1 MSRRTDRVADLLRA
15 EISEVIRLEVDDPRV
30 RLASASEVDLSPDLR
45 HAVVRISVLGGDGR
59 ARRETLAALR
69 RAAGF
74 IRGRL
79 AKRLKKMKRLPEL
92 TFELDRGA
100 EYADNIERLLES
112 IHDQEQNS

>member
-1 MSRRTDRVADLLRA
+1 MTRRTDRVADLLRA

-30 RLASASEVDLSPDLR
+30 RLATASEVDVSPDLR
-45 HAVVRISVLGGDGR
+45 HAVVRISVLGADEDS
-59 ARRETLAALR
+59 RRETLAGLR

-79 AKRLKKMKRLPEL
+79 AKRLRQMKRLPEL

-100 EYADNIERLLES
+100 EYSDTIERLLES
-112 IHDQEQNS
+112 FHDQDKSS

>member
-30 RLASASEVDLSPDLR
+30 RLASASEVDVSPDLR
-45 HAVVRISVLGGDGR
+45 QAVVRISVLGSDDEAR
-59 ARRETLAALR
+59 AETLAGLR

-79 AKRLKKMKRLPEL
+79 ARRLRQMKRLPEL

-100 EYADNIERLLES
+100 EYSDNIERLLES
-112 IHDQEQNS
+112 IHDQDQSS

>member
-1 MSRRTDRVADLLRA
+1 MSRRSERVADLLRS

-30 RLASASEVDLSPDLR
+30 RLAAASEVDVSPDLR
-45 HAVVRISVLGGDGR
+45 HAVVRVSVLGGDDAAR
-59 ARRETLAALR
+59 AETLIALR

-79 AKRLKKMKRLPEL
+79 AKRLRQMKRLPDL

-100 EYADNIERLLES
+100 EYSDTIERLLES
-112 IHDQEQNS
+112 FHDQDQSS

>member
-30 RLASASEVDLSPDLR
+30 RLATASEVDVSPDLC
-45 HAVVRISVLGGDGR
+45 HAVVRVSVLASDEE
-59 ARRETLAALR
+59 ARRETMAGLR

-79 AKRLKKMKRLPEL
+79 ARRLRQMKRLPEL

-100 EYADNIERLLES
+100 EYSDTIERLLETY
-112 IHDQEQNS
+112 HDQEPSS

>member
-15 EISEVIRLEVDDPRV
+15 EVSEVIRLEVDDPRV
-30 RLASASEVDLSPDLR
+30 KLATASEVDVSPDLR
-45 HAVVRISVLGGDGR
+45 HAVVRISVLDAEEE
-59 ARRETLAALR
+59 ARRETLAGLR

-79 AKRLKKMKRLPEL
+79 ARRLRQMKRLPEL

-100 EYADNIERLLES
+100 EYSDTIERLLES
-112 IHDQEQNS
+112 THDQDQST

>member
-1 MSRRTDRVADLLRA
+1 MSRRTDRVADLLRT

-30 RLASASEVDLSPDLR
+30 RLATASEVDVSPDLR
-45 HAVVRISVLGGDGR
+45 HAVVRVSVLGVEDDQR
-59 ARRETLAALR
+59 DETLAGLR

-79 AKRLKKMKRLPEL
+79 ARRLRQMKRLPEL

-100 EYADNIERLLES
+100 EYSETIERLLES
-112 IHDQEQNS
+112 FHDQDQSS